1 MFDNLYSQK
10 QQILDV
16 KRGSLMTMRVISC
29 VVALM
34 LLSFAEVQAQGYL
47 DGLMGRATESAKRK
61 AQDRVNQN
69 IDQSI
74 DKAIKKTEDTVK
86 CVATDRECLRR
97 AKEAG
102 NQVEMAETPTANA
115 P

>member
-1 MFDNLYSQK
+1 
-10 QQILDV
+10 
-16 KRGSLMTMRVISC
+16 MTMRIIGCVIAMMFIST
-29 VVALM
+29 V
-34 LLSFAEVQAQGYL
+34 EVQAQGYL

-86 CVATDRECLRR
+86 CVATDQACLKR
-97 AKEAG
+97 AKEEG
-102 NQVEMAETPTANA
+102 RQVEMVEKPVSNDTMKCLITDTG
-115 P
+115 